1 MSDLRIYPK
10 NSLTMKLTIFIA
22 LCYFVLPV
30 FGQIGKSVD
39 SKITEVTVFLDKA
52 QVSREIKTRIEAGK
66 TNILLKGLTGQLDQ
80 QSIQVSGKGQF
91 TILGIS
97 HQLNY
102 LKEIATPL
110 GLQML
115 KDSVGYFQRQI
126 QVEQS
131 LKEVLNKEEQML
143 MSNQKIGGTTQNL
156 TAVELKAMS
165 DFYRTRMNDIVIG
178 RMKSDEKIRK
188 MNIHIGKLDNQVNE
202 QLELFSRNTSEIT
215 ISVSA
220 ENATDIN
227 LNVQYIVANAGWYPV
242 YDLRA
247 VDTKSPIQLNYKAN
261 VHQGTGEDWTNVKL
275 TLSTAN
281 PSLGGLKP
289 ELNAWYL
296 DFYQYSNSNMKF
308 RELNTYGST
317 PAYEAEAKDETL
329 VDKKATRIAD
339 FVTTI
344 QTTLNTEFS
353 IALPYTVSSSNKP
366 TSVDIRSHELKADY
380 IYSVVPKLDRDAF
393 LLAKAT
399 GWEDFSLLPGEA
411 NIFFEGTFVGK
422 SYIDP
427 ASTRDTLNISL
438 GRDKR
443 IVIKREKLKDFK
455 ERKLIGVN
463 QRDMFAYNITVRN
476 TKAEA
481 IKILI
486 EDQIPISQNNQIEVS
501 VTEMDGA
508 LYVREFGRISWEI
521 ALPPNGSK
529 VLTYKFEVK
538 SPKGKLI
545 QGL

>member
-296 DFYQYSNSNMKF
+296 DFYQYSNSNRKF

-455 ERKLIGVN
+455 DRKLIGVN